1 MFYLFSFI
9 YGLISIGMTSYMV
22 LHKEDVFV
30 NTTLDFYEDN
40 KFISIILLL
49 IFSPIILVLAFLSWV
64 IYEFTNKEGE
74 AK

>member
-9 YGLISIGMTSYMV
+9 YCLISIGMTSYMV

-64 IYEFTNKEGE
+64 IYEFSNKEGVN
-74 AK
+74 